1 MKNGETPA
9 KKRKFDVFNFF
20 YSIGAVVILIGV
32 IAKFLEW
39 KLQDPLLLTGL
50 GVEALV
56 FTMSAIQY
64 KDDKVEK
71 VYHWD
76 RLFPELV
83 DAPDGE
89 PVNVS
94 SMPMMQKNVENLS
107 RQYYQGMADFMQQF
121 ESLNYGIVQGSSKYQ
136 ESLEMMSKNLSESTK
151 AFSDFKVNV
160 MRVSASFIELHEI
173 SEDIRELQINLQKM
187 AAISVIS
194 SDKMN
199 LFQEQLEGLNSAI
212 YRFNNVSNSIIN
224 TFKQIG

>member
-1 MKNGETPA
+1 
-9 KKRKFDVFNFF
+9 
-20 YSIGAVVILIGV
+20 
-32 IAKFLEW
+32 
-39 KLQDPLLLTGL
+39 
-50 GVEALV
+50 
-56 FTMSAIQY
+56 
-64 KDDKVEK
+64 
-71 VYHWD
+71 
-76 RLFPELV
+76 
-83 DAPDGE
+83 
-89 PVNVS
+89 
-94 SMPMMQKNVENLS
+94 MPMMQKNVENLS
-107 RQYYQGMADFMQQF
+107 RQYYQGMSDFMEQF

-212 YRFNNVSNSIIN
+212 YRFNNVSTSIIN

>member
-107 RQYYQGMADFMQQF
+107 RQYYQGMSDFMEQF

-199 LFQEQLEGLNSAI
+199 LFQEQLEGLNNAI
-212 YRFNNVSNSIIN
+212 YRFNNVSTSIIN

>member
-64 KDDKVEK
+64 KYDKVEK

-107 RQYYQGMADFMQQF
+107 RQYYQGMSDFMEQF

>member
-71 VYHWD
+71 RKVK
-76 RLFPELV
+76 
-83 DAPDGE
+83 A
-89 PVNVS
+89 
-94 SMPMMQKNVENLS
+94 ENYTSWTHNLLILD
-107 RQYYQGMADFMQQF
+107 QT
-121 ESLNYGIVQGSSKYQ
+121 
-136 ESLEMMSKNLSESTK
+136 SLE
-151 AFSDFKVNV
+151 
-160 MRVSASFIELHEI
+160 EI
-173 SEDIRELQINLQKM
+173 FVFF
-187 AAISVIS
+187 VI
-194 SDKMN
+194 
-199 LFQEQLEGLNSAI
+199 LTYHFP
-212 YRFNNVSNSIIN
+212 
-224 TFKQIG
+224 

>member
-1 MKNGETPA
+1 MKNGEAPA
-9 KKRKFDVFNFF
+9 KKKKFDVFNFF

-83 DAPDGE
+83 DAVEGE
-89 PVNVS
+89 PTPVS
-94 SMPMMQKNVENLS
+94 SMPGMQKNMESLS
-107 RQYYQGMADFMQQF
+107 RQYYEGMADFMQQF

-136 ESLEMMSKNLSESTK
+136 ESLELMSRNLSESTK

-199 LFQEQLEGLNSAI
+199 LFQEQLEGLNNAI
-212 YRFNNVSNSIIN
+212 YRFNNVSGQIIN